1 MLFYNG
7 NELEDPQKTL
17 QQYGIGQDD
26 IVLLR
31 RKRQEGSR

>member
-1 MLFYNG
+1 MLYHNG
-7 NELEDPQKTL
+7 NELRDPQKTL

-31 RKRQEGSR
+31 RQPQTGAR